1 MPDPFDAS
9 PSQIIEVDAR
19 FLQPPEPF
27 ERTVDALD
35 RLQPGGE
42 VQLLIGREPHPL
54 YQMLRN
60 SGYLYR
66 AQARDDGTWFIR
78 IRLAGAA

>member
-9 PSQIIEVDAR
+9 PSHTIEVDAR
-19 FLQPPEPF
+19 RLPPPEPF
-27 ERTVDALD
+27 ERTVEALD
-35 RLQPGGE
+35 RLQAGGE

-60 SGYLYR
+60 SGYVYR
-66 AQARDDGTWFIR
+66 SQAREDGTWFIR
-78 IRLAGAA
+78 IRLADPA

>member
-1 MPDPFDAS
+1 MPDPFDAR
-9 PSQIIEVDAR
+9 PSHTIEVDAR
-19 FLQPPEPF
+19 RLQPPEPF
-27 ERTVDALD
+27 ERTVEALD

-60 SGYLYR
+60 SGYIYR
-66 AQARDDGTWFIR
+66 TQTRDDGTWFIR
-78 IRLAGAA
+78 IRLADAA